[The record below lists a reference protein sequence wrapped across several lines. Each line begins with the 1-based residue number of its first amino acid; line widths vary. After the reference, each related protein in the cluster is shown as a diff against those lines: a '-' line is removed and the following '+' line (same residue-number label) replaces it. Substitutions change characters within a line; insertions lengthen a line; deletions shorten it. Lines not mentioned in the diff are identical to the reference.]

1 MLPCDRSDVT
11 LPVAIL
17 FIFETLTLLFGLH
30 IPWFVWPDVVDGNL
44 CVCGVCLGKGAFTVP
59 SLLRHIAL
67 VKRLFVQL
75 FLFFDLTWLLVFLRG
90 RSHWRKS
97 RDSTS
102 ADARFHSNF
111 WESGNAISEIQESLD
126 VPSPG
131 ELVITIACFYI
142 KRFLYGFS
150 KDCVPATHGSAK
162 FVLWRLQYSLLCCC
176 DGRFNAVFFSLLRP
190 RLIVFEKPNQQ
201 IQEKCQGGYFR
212 RDNRDQLVPGFQ
224 TGPMSIKRSRMIL
237 RQECCDIYLSEF
249 RKQTGRQSE
258 KHKEANINAWAR
270 EKKASWH
277 GYIPR
282 HAGCRMTMRLTQNN
296 SVTMIQMMRR
306 NPSMQNRT
314 ILIQRDRALSLCFFV
329 FLPSNSYG
337 VLYS

>member
-1 MLPCDRSDVT
+1 MVSRKIAYRLRMAVP
-11 LPVAIL
+11 
-17 FIFETLTLLFGLH
+17 
-30 IPWFVWPDVVDGNL
+30 NL
-44 CVCGVCLGKGAFTVP
+44 CFHDSSTPCSVVATGG
-59 SLLRHIAL
+59 
-67 VKRLFVQL
+67 
-75 FLFFDLTWLLVFLRG
+75 LTPF
-90 RSHWRKS
+90 
-97 RDSTS
+97 
-102 ADARFHSNF
+102 
-111 WESGNAISEIQESLD
+111 
-126 VPSPG
+126 
-131 ELVITIACFYI
+131 
-142 KRFLYGFS
+142 
-150 KDCVPATHGSAK
+150 
-162 FVLWRLQYSLLCCC
+162 
-176 DGRFNAVFFSLLRP
+176 FFSLLRP
-190 RLIVFEKPNQQ
+190 RLIVFEKRNQQ

-224 TGPMSIKRSRMIL
+224 TGPMSINRSRMIL

-258 KHKEANINAWAR
+258 KHKEANINARAR

-282 HAGCRMTMRLTQNN
+282 HAGCRRPCPRRLTQNN
-296 SVTMIQMMRR
+296 SVTMIQTMRQ